1 MIRALTRFTRRHLR
15 HPVLTGLFL
24 AAALTSPWPGS
35 AWAQAP
41 DVQTARLGSVWL
53 FPERSAPAQVL
64 ARNESRLTA
73 EVGGAVTRWT
83 VDVGASVTRGAL
95 LVQIDPKDY
104 ELGVQ
109 RAETAV
115 QAAQAR
121 LRLAEA
127 QLARARELVAQGF
140 FSQEALAQRETEVAL
155 QRAELASAQTQLASA
170 LRQLEKT
177 TIRAPFNATVVQRTV
192 QLGET
197 VAPGAPLMVLAEA
210 GPTEVEASV
219 PPTDVPGLR
228 RAMTPQFQAQGQTE
242 RHPVRLLRV
251 AGTVQTGSR
260 TQTVRLGFTEATA
273 WPPGSSGL
281 LLWQDPTPHIPASLI
296 VKRGHALGVFVQE
309 GRVVRFVPLPGAQEG
324 RAAPTTLPAETLIV
338 VRGQAALNDGQSI
351 D

>member
-1 MIRALTRFTRRHLR
+1 MITALTWLTRRQPRHLA
-15 HPVLTGLFL
+15 VTGLLLASVL
-24 AAALTSPWPGS
+24 AAPWTRP
-35 AWAQAP
+35 AAAQTP
-41 DVQTARLGSVWL
+41 DVRTARLDSIWQ

-73 EVGGAVTRWT
+73 EVAGTVTRWT

-95 LVQIDPKDY
+95 LVQIDPRDS

-109 RAETAV
+109 RAEAGV
-115 QAAQAR
+115 EAAQAR
-121 LRLAEA
+121 LRLGEA

-170 LRQLEKT
+170 RRQLEKT
-177 TIRAPFNATVVQRTV
+177 AIRAPFNATVAQRTV
-192 QLGET
+192 QQGEA
-197 VAPGAPLMVLAEA
+197 VSPGTPLMVLAETGA
-210 GPTEVEASV
+210 AEVQASV

-228 RAMTPQFQAQGQTE
+228 RATGAQFQVQGQTE
-242 RHPVRLLRV
+242 RLSVRLLRV
-251 AGTVQTGSR
+251 AGTVQSGSR

-273 WPPGSSGL
+273 LPPGSSGL
-281 LLWQDPTPHIPASLI
+281 LLWQDPSPHIPASLV
-296 VKRGHALGVFVQE
+296 VKRGQALGVFVQE
-309 GRVVRFVPLPGAQEG
+309 GRVARFVPLSGAQEG